1 MNLFKN
7 LKSQTPFPNHSAS
20 DDSME
25 GTPMNPESSSKR
37 SFLRAGLGLS
47 LLGLGM
53 GRANAD
59 AGGGIEQFYKYN
71 IKPETWLAE
80 VFGGQVPAPQVAAGG
95 SFGLLQPLPGRVRY
109 WRANGRTAWIF
120 DEIGKVGYAPTTCG
134 FVIKGGAIESAK
146 VLVYRESRADQ
157 VGTPSFLNQLVGARP
172 AGNGIDK
179 KVDNIS
185 GATYS
190 VDMMKRMAGAALQL
204 DKTVPG

>member
-1 MNLFKN
+1 MNPFNK
-7 LKSQTPFPNHSAS
+7 LKQTSSLSSIDSTDGTTMSSAS
-20 DDSME
+20 L
-25 GTPMNPESSSKR
+25 SKR

-47 LLGLGM
+47 LLGIGI
-53 GRANAD
+53 GRASAQ

-80 VFGGQVPAPQVAAGG
+80 VFGNQVPAPQVAPGG
-95 SFGLLQPLPGRVRY
+95 SFGLMQPLPGRVRY

-134 FVIKGGAIESAK
+134 FVVKAGAIESAK

-157 VGTPSFLNQLVGARP
+157 VGTPSFLNQLAGAKS
-172 AGNGIDK
+172 AGAGIDK
-179 KVDNIS
+179 HVDNIS

-204 DKTVPG
+204 DKTVPA